1 MATQQNPDGPVQSSI
16 RHKVYQLIHSL
27 RALFILEIQLK
38 DQLQPSELIITNDSW
53 QHRHHAAMK
62 AEGGG
67 NGETHF
73 SVKVVSDEFKGKS
86 TMQRHRMI
94 YAALSEELSQGLHA
108 LSLKTVTTEEAE
120 KNTPPKPK

>member
-1 MATQQNPDGPVQSSI
+1 MAATTTNSAGPVEISI
-16 RHKVYQLIHSL
+16 RQKLNAQL
-27 RALFILEIQLK
+27 E
-38 DQLQPSELIITNDSW
+38 PSELIIINDSW

-73 SVKVVSDEFKGKS
+73 SLQVVSDAFKGKN

-94 YAALSEELSQGLHA
+94 YSALSEELSQGLHA
-108 LSLKTVTTEEAE
+108 LSIKTQTTEEVQ
-120 KNTPPKPK
+120 NMQKP